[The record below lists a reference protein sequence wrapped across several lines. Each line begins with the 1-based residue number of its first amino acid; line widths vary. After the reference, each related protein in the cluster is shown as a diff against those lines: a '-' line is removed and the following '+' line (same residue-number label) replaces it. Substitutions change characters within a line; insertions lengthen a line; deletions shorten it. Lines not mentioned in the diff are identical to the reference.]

1 MPQNFLLPAQSDMEG
16 SVTWSGVSASPT
28 LTNSTDFASTGTKS
42 LKEVT
47 TTTGTFK
54 VALTTGRACTAKA
67 LTTFKM
73 DVRSSVSKF
82 IDWGV
87 DWYTAVGGSYI
98 STDVFSGAYSSTTQ
112 FDTFTHDGTPP
123 DRAKAFILWHQYNG
137 SAVGQINYI
146 DNVQVYVTLGPPA
159 VNTLRPM
166 PFQPGI
172 AR

>member
-82 IDWGV
+82 IDWE
-87 DWYTAVGGSYI
+87 
-98 STDVFSGAYSSTTQ
+98 ST
-112 FDTFTHDGTPP
+112 GT
-123 DRAKAFILWHQYNG
+123 LQ
-137 SAVGQINYI
+137 SADHIF
-146 DNVQVYVTLGPPA
+146 
-159 VNTLRPM
+159 RPM
-166 PFQPGI
+166 CSQERTHRQPNSIHSHTTVHHPTVLKRSSCGI
-172 AR
+172 NITVQQ